1 MFVSVAR
8 KETVRQ
14 MVSGLIL
21 EIPVDD
27 LHCNS
32 ISSHQVL
39 DMVSQIHQI
48 HNCGIKEGV
57 SQPGCF
63 QWSPSTAMLSWMS
76 GLISDQ
82 LTQH

>member
-1 MFVSVAR
+1 MFVSVAW

-14 MVSGLIL
+14 MVSGLIW

-27 LHCNS
+27 LHY
-32 ISSHQVL
+32 ISFSHQEL
-39 DMVSQIHQI
+39 DMVSKI
-48 HNCGIKEGV
+48 HNYGIKEGV
-57 SQPGCF
+57 SQPACF

-76 GLISDQ
+76 ELISDQ